1 MRNLSTKG
9 LSMSQAQSISNLC
22 NQRAQEISNQIS
34 SVNNAEKTVTI
45 DRQKYVTVP
54 GIAFPSNIKD
64 LILEKSRLHACQGF
78 LMEAIKAKDALINR
92 IRYEDF
98 TYDVKVPERQQA
110 PSISLLETV
119 EESWGWERLLDSEMA
134 DYLMNEAYSAH
145 IGQFIHNRGK
155 LDTLRRELNNLPS
168 IEWMEVE
175 TGKKSPVQ
183 VTKHHTS
190 ASLLE
195 LHEELAQAHRS
206 FEQRVNYFKAK
217 VKNLVTDENA
227 RIQKLNAERL
237 GERNK
242 LQSDLDQE
250 WSLQYT
256 AWSNQREED
265 EKHFESERE
274 LRIKDAAALR
284 ISVDSRFQDVID
296 LFITAE

>member
-1 MRNLSTKG
+1 MRNLSNKG
-9 LSMSQAQSISNLC
+9 LSMSQAQSVSNLC
-22 NQRAQEISNQIS
+22 NQRAQEINNTIS
-34 SVNNAEKTVTI
+34 SVNNAEKTVVV
-45 DRQKYVTVP
+45 DRQKYITVP

-64 LILEKSRLHACQGF
+64 LILEKSRLHACQAF
-78 LMEAIKAKDALINR
+78 LMEAIKAKDSLLNSIKDEEF
-92 IRYEDF
+92 ICTIEC
-98 TYDVKVPERQQA
+98 PERTIL
-110 PSISLLETV
+110 PSVRLEELV
-119 EESWGWERLLDSEMA
+119 DEQWGWNQLSDSEMS
-134 DYLMNEAYSAH
+134 DYLMNEAYASH

-155 LDTLRRELNNLPS
+155 LDTLRRELTNLPS

-175 TGKKSPVQ
+175 YNKKNPVQ
-183 VTKHHTS
+183 VVKHHTS
-190 ASLLE
+190 AYLLQ

-265 EKHFESERE
+265 EKHFESQRE

-296 LFITAE
+296 MFITAE

>member
-22 NQRAQEISNQIS
+22 NQRAQEISNQIA

-45 DRQKYVTVP
+45 DRKNYITVP
-54 GIAFPSNIKD
+54 GIALPANIKD

-119 EESWGWERLLDSEMA
+119 EESWGWEQLSDSEMA
-134 DYLMNEAYSAH
+134 DYLMNEAYAAH
-145 IGQFIHNRGK
+145 IGQFIHNQGK
-155 LDTLRRELNNLPS
+155 LDTLRRELNKMPS
-168 IEWMEVE
+168 IEWLEVE

-195 LHEELAQAHRS
+195 LHEELAQEHRS

-227 RIQKLNAERL
+227 RIKRINADVLAERK
-237 GERNK
+237 K
-242 LQSDLDQE
+242 LQGELDQE
-250 WSLQYT
+250 WTVAYT
-256 AWSNQREED
+256 EWSNARDVAETQ
-265 EKHFESERE
+265 FESERE
-274 LRIKDAAALR
+274 LRIKEAAALR
-284 ISVDSRFQDVID
+284 INVDSRFQQVVDM
-296 LFITAE
+296 FITAE